1 MGKAYLVNHTH
12 WDREWYFTTQ
22 DAQVLSDQL
31 FTDVLDELE
40 AHPEAN
46 FTLDG
51 QMSIVD
57 EYLELHP
64 ENRARIKNL
73 TERGQLFLGP
83 WYTQTDALV
92 PNAESIIHNLII
104 GILDA
109 RMNFGR
115 AMMLGYLPDTFGF
128 NANLPMLLGQ
138 VGIKDFLCWR
148 GTDFKR
154 QVQSPYFKW
163 KSLGNRAVFVAN
175 FPLGYY
181 TGQIALESK
190 EHLQQF
196 VEERLDPGIKFEA
209 ENGNNAEVLIP
220 SGIDQM
226 NIVHNISQT
235 VADINKLSQN
245 HVEISTYPEFMNKL
259 HDKALPVYAGEL
271 RYPAYSRVHRTIGAV
286 RSRNKRKNFQL
297 EQAIQRRVEPLM
309 LLAEKANIRVS
320 QGLLVKL
327 WKTTLDCHPHDTL
340 GGSVTDNVAVDI
352 DHRFKQAFEIAD
364 GLENYIKKRLAQR
377 LKLTDHDV
385 LLFNTDPFPFSGYKT
400 IEFISQSKSI
410 EFDSKYEATIIKAEY
425 TPARPNIMQ
434 LTSKGYEF
442 KTEAGYYKIYAKV
455 KVDLPGLSYC
465 VLSFRDSKSE
475 LAELEVK
482 NDSTITNGDVSL
494 EFDGSSFNLKTPQ
507 REFKDVIR
515 IHDQGNDG
523 DTYDVSPLRGDHDL
537 TLPWTG
543 KLTKESKNG
552 HQRLILSG
560 SWTLPYDLQDRISNV
575 KQAEVAYRLVLSF
588 APGERVLSGKLEINN
603 QVLSHRLRLEMKTGI
618 ASSKAHAQIQG
629 GFCYTKN
636 LPIASDWEK
645 EFVEKPVNIYVFD
658 RVVGLHDNSC
668 GMYFFGKGQKNYELV
683 DQSIFITLMAT
694 TGQLGK
700 ADLLWRPGRAS
711 GDTTSVGHQMTPTP
725 MAQELGENLFEFG
738 LAFFANADL
747 QEGKIIREVNH
758 WLAPSISYQMQ
769 NYNLFVNR
777 LDNKIWDVE
786 FPSGLPE
793 LSRDSSY
800 LNLRLNPNLEVSA
813 LYPAYTI
820 DHSYVLRLANETGQ
834 VIDISDLKS
843 AGYILANALEE
854 KIDGKYE
861 VGPYEMVSLIKSH

>member
-1 MGKAYLVNHTH
+1 MVKAYLVNHTH

-64 ENRARIKNL
+64 ENRDRIKNL

-148 GTDFKR
+148 GTNFKR
-154 QVQSPYFKW
+154 QVPSPYFKW
-163 KSLGNRAVFVAN
+163 KSLGNRVVFAAN

-209 ENGNNAEVLIP
+209 ENGNNEEVLIP

-235 VADINKLSQN
+235 VANINRLSQN

-259 HDKALPVYAGEL
+259 RDKALPVYAGEL

-286 RSRNKRKNFQL
+286 RSRNKRKNFRL

-320 QGLLVKL
+320 QGLLTKL
-327 WKTTLDCHPHDTL
+327 WKLALDCHPHDTL
-340 GGSVTDNVAVDI
+340 GGSVTDKVAVDI
-352 DHRFKQAFEIAD
+352 DQRFKQAFEIAD

-385 LLFNTDPFPFSGYKT
+385 LLFNTDPFSFSGYKT

-465 VLSFRDSKSE
+465 VLSFRDSKTE
-475 LAELEVK
+475 LPKLEAK
-482 NDSTITNGDVSL
+482 NDSIISNGDVIL
-494 EFDGSSFNLKTPQ
+494 EFDGSDFNLKTPQ
-507 REFKDVIR
+507 HEFKDVIR

-523 DTYDVSPLRGDHDL
+523 DTYDVSPLRGDQDL

-560 SWTLPYDLQDRISNV
+560 SWTLPYDLQDRISND
-575 KQAEVAYRLVLSF
+575 KQAEVNYRLTLSF
-588 APGERVLSGKLEINN
+588 ASGERVLSGKLEIDN

-618 ASSKAHAQIQG
+618 TSSKAHAQIQG
-629 GFCYTKN
+629 GFCYTEN

-658 RVVGLHDNSC
+658 RVVGLHDKSC
-668 GMYFFGKGQKNYELV
+668 GLYFFGKGQKNYELV
-683 DQSIFITLMAT
+683 DQSIFVTLMAT

-725 MAQELGENLFEFG
+725 MAQELGENSFEFG
-738 LAFFANADL
+738 LAFFAGEDL
-747 QEGKIIREVNH
+747 QEGKIISEVNH
-758 WLAPSISYQMQ
+758 WLAPSVSYQIQ

-777 LDNKIWDVE
+777 LDNKIWDIE
-786 FPSGLPE
+786 FPENLPK
-793 LSRDSSY
+793 LSRIASY
-800 LNLRLNPNLEVSA
+800 LDLQLNPNLEVSA
-813 LYPAYTI
+813 LYPSYTI
-820 DHSYVLRLANETGQ
+820 DRGYVLRLANETDQ
-834 VIDISDLKS
+834 TIDISALES

-854 KIDGKYE
+854 KIAGAYE
-861 VGPYEMVSLIKSH
+861 VGPYDMVSLIKVD

>member
-1 MGKAYLVNHTH
+1 MVKAYLVNHTH

-57 EYLELHP
+57 EYLEIHP
-64 ENRARIKNL
+64 ENKDRIKRL

-92 PNAESIIHNLII
+92 PNAESIIHNLVI

-128 NANLPMLLGQ
+128 NANMPMLLNQ

-154 QVQSPYFKW
+154 QVQSSYFKW
-163 KSLGNRAVFVAN
+163 KSLGNQLVFAAN

-209 ENGNNAEVLIP
+209 ENGNNSEVLIP

-226 NIVHNISQT
+226 NIVHNLSKT
-235 VADINKLSQN
+235 VADINQLSQN
-245 HVEISTYPEFMNKL
+245 QVEISTYPEFMGKL
-259 HDKALPVYAGEL
+259 HDKTLPTHTGEL

-286 RSRNKRKNFQL
+286 RSRNKRKNFEL
-297 EQAIQRRVEPLM
+297 EQAIERRVEPLM

-320 QGLLVKL
+320 QGLLTKL
-327 WKTTLDCHPHDTL
+327 WKLTLDCHPHDTL

-352 DHRFKQAFEIAD
+352 DQRFKQAFEIAD

-377 LKLTDHDV
+377 LQLTDHDI
-385 LLFNTDPFPFSGYKT
+385 LLFNTDPFAFSGYKT
-400 IEFISQSKSI
+400 IEFISQSKSV
-410 EFDSKYEATIIKAEY
+410 EFDSKYEATIIKTEY

-455 KVDLPGLSYC
+455 KVDLPGLSYS
-465 VLSFRDSKSE
+465 VLTFKDSKTG
-475 LAELEVK
+475 LAELETKADRV
-482 NDSTITNGDVSL
+482 ITNGTLTL
-494 EFDGSSFNLKTPQ
+494 EFDGTGFNLQTPEG
-507 REFKDVIR
+507 EFKDVIR
-515 IHDQGNDG
+515 IHDEGNDG

-537 TLPWTG
+537 NLPWTG
-543 KLTKESKNG
+543 DLIKESKNG
-552 HQRLILSG
+552 YQRLTLSG
-560 SWTLPYDLQDRISNV
+560 SWTLPYDLEDRLSAK
-575 KQAEVAYRLVLSF
+575 KQGKVSYQLSLAF
-588 APGERVLSGKLEINN
+588 TAGERVLSGKLVIDN

-618 ASSKAHAQIQG
+618 NSSQAHAQIQG
-629 GFCYTKN
+629 GFHYTEN
-636 LPIASDWEK
+636 VPIASDWEK

-658 RVVGLHDNSC
+658 RVVGLHDQAH
-668 GMYFFGKGQKNYELV
+668 GLYFFGKGQKNYELV
-683 DQSIFITLMAT
+683 DQSIFVTLMAT

-700 ADLLWRPGRAS
+700 ANLLWRPGRAS

-725 MAQELGENLFEFG
+725 MAQELGKNSFEFG
-738 LAFFANADL
+738 LAFFAGDDL
-747 QEGKIIREVNH
+747 QEGKIISEVNH
-758 WLAPSISYQMQ
+758 WLAPSVSYQMQ

-777 LDNKIWDVE
+777 LDNKIWDIE
-786 FPSGLPE
+786 FPENLPK
-793 LSRDSSY
+793 LSRTASY
-800 LNLRLNPNLEVSA
+800 LDLKLDPSLEVSA

-820 DHSYVLRLANETGQ
+820 DHGYVLRLVNETDQ
-834 VIDISDLKS
+834 TIDISALES

-854 KIDGKYE
+854 KIAGAYE
-861 VGPYEMVSLIKSH
+861 VGPYDMVSLIKVD

>member
-1 MGKAYLVNHTH
+1 MVKAYLVNHTH

-57 EYLELHP
+57 EYLEIHP
-64 ENRARIKNL
+64 ENKDRIKRL

-92 PNAESIIHNLII
+92 PNAESIIHNLVI

-128 NANLPMLLGQ
+128 NANMPMLLNQ

-163 KSLGNRAVFVAN
+163 KSLGNQLVFAAN

-209 ENGNNAEVLIP
+209 ENGNNSEVLIP

-226 NIVHNISQT
+226 NIVHNLSKT
-235 VADINKLSQN
+235 VADINQLSQN
-245 HVEISTYPEFMNKL
+245 QVEISTYPEFMGKL
-259 HDKALPVYAGEL
+259 HDKTLPTHTGEL

-286 RSRNKRKNFQL
+286 RSRNKRKNFEL
-297 EQAIQRRVEPLM
+297 EQAIERRVEPLM

-320 QGLLVKL
+320 QGLLAKL
-327 WKTTLDCHPHDTL
+327 WKLTLDCHPHDTL

-352 DHRFKQAFEIAD
+352 DQRFKQAFEIAD

-377 LKLTDHDV
+377 LQLTDHDI
-385 LLFNTDPFPFSGYKT
+385 LLFNTDPFAFSGYKT
-400 IEFISQSKSI
+400 IEFISQSKSV
-410 EFDSKYEATIIKAEY
+410 EFDSKYEATIIKTEY

-455 KVDLPGLSYC
+455 KVDLPGLSYS
-465 VLSFRDSKSE
+465 VLTFKDSKTG
-475 LAELEVK
+475 LAELETKADRV
-482 NDSTITNGDVSL
+482 ITNGTLTL
-494 EFDGSSFNLKTPQ
+494 EFDGTGFNLQTPEG
-507 REFKDVIR
+507 EFKDVIR
-515 IHDQGNDG
+515 IHDEGNDG

-537 TLPWTG
+537 NLPWTG
-543 KLTKESKNG
+543 DLIKESKNG
-552 HQRLILSG
+552 YQRLILSG
-560 SWTLPYDLQDRISNV
+560 SWTLPYDLEDRLSAK
-575 KQAEVAYRLVLSF
+575 KQGKVSYQLSLAF
-588 APGERVLSGKLEINN
+588 TAGERVLSGKLVIDN

-618 ASSKAHAQIQG
+618 NSSQAHAQIQG
-629 GFCYTKN
+629 GFHYTEN
-636 LPIASDWEK
+636 VPIASDWKK

-658 RVVGLHDNSC
+658 RVVGLHDQAH
-668 GMYFFGKGQKNYELV
+668 GLYFFGKGQKNYELV
-683 DQSIFITLMAT
+683 DQSIFVTLMAT

-700 ADLLWRPGRAS
+700 ANLLWRPGRAS

-725 MAQELGENLFEFG
+725 MAQELGKNSFEFG
-738 LAFFANADL
+738 LAFFAGDDL
-747 QEGKIIREVNH
+747 QEGKIISEVNH
-758 WLAPSISYQMQ
+758 WLAPSVSYQMQ

-777 LDNKIWDVE
+777 LDNKIWDIE
-786 FPSGLPE
+786 FPENLPK
-793 LSRDSSY
+793 LSRTASY
-800 LNLRLNPNLEVSA
+800 LDLKLDPSLEVSA

-820 DHSYVLRLANETGQ
+820 DHGYVLRLANETDQ
-834 VIDISDLKS
+834 IIDISALES

-854 KIDGKYE
+854 KIAGAYE
-861 VGPYEMVSLIKSH
+861 VGPYDMVSLIKVD

>member
-1 MGKAYLVNHTH
+1 MVKAYLVNHTH

-64 ENRARIKNL
+64 ENRDRIKKL

-128 NANLPMLLGQ
+128 NANMPMLLGQ

-163 KSLGNRAVFVAN
+163 KSLGNRAVFAAN

-190 EHLQQF
+190 KHLQQF

-235 VADINKLSQN
+235 VDDINKLSQH
-245 HVEISTYPEFMNKL
+245 HVEISTYPEFMSKL
-259 HDKALPVYAGEL
+259 HDKVLPVYAGEL

-286 RSRNKRKNFQL
+286 RSKNKRKNFQL
-297 EQAIQRRVEPLM
+297 EQSIQRRVEPLM
-309 LLAEKANIRVS
+309 LLAKKANIRVS
-320 QGLLVKL
+320 QGLLIKL
-327 WKTTLDCHPHDTL
+327 WKLTLDCHPHDTM

-377 LKLTDHDV
+377 LHLTDHDV
-385 LLFNTDPFPFSGYKT
+385 LLFNTDPFAFSGYKT

-410 EFDSKYEATIIKAEY
+410 EFDSKYEATIIKSEY
-425 TPARPNIMQ
+425 TPSRPNIMQ

-465 VLSFRDSKSE
+465 VLHFRDSKKE
-475 LAELEVK
+475 LAELEKK
-482 NDSTITNGDVSL
+482 NDSTITNCDVTL
-494 EFDGSSFNLKTPQ
+494 EFDGTNFNLKTPE
-507 REFKDVIR
+507 RDFKDVIR

-537 TLPWTG
+537 ILPWTG
-543 KLTKESKNG
+543 KLIKESKNG

-560 SWTLPYDLQDRISNV
+560 SWVLPYDLQDRRSKA
-575 KQAEVAYRLVLSF
+575 KQIEVSYQLILTF
-588 APGERVLSGKLEINN
+588 AAGERVLSGKLIVDN

-618 ASSKAHAQIQG
+618 NSSQAHAQIQG
-629 GFCYTKN
+629 GFRYTKN
-636 LPIASDWEK
+636 VPIENDWQK

-658 RVVGLHDNSC
+658 RVVGLHDEAC
-668 GMYFFGKGQKNYELV
+668 GLYFFGKGQKNYELI
-683 DQSIFITLMAT
+683 DKSIFVTLMAT

-700 ADLLWRPGRAS
+700 ANLLWRPGRAS

-725 MAQELGENLFEFG
+725 MAQELGKNSFEFG
-738 LAFFANADL
+738 LAFFAGEDL
-747 QEGKIIREVNH
+747 REGKIIKAVNH
-758 WLAPSISYQMQ
+758 WLAPSVSYQMQ

-777 LDNKIWDVE
+777 LDNKIWDIE
-786 FPSGLPE
+786 FSSDLPKAT
-793 LSRDSSY
+793 LSASY
-800 LNLRLNPNLEVSA
+800 LDLQLDPSLEVSA

-820 DHSYVLRLANETGQ
+820 DHGYVLRLANETGQ
-834 VIDISDLKS
+834 VIDISGLKS
-843 AGYILANALEE
+843 AGYLLVNALEE
-854 KIDGKYE
+854 KITGKYE
-861 VGPYEMVSLIKSH
+861 VGPYDMISLVKLD